1 MDGAQRGLPYWQSLL
16 DVFDE
21 KDAEG
26 FRTEGHEHG
35 TRPYIYRL

>member
-1 MDGAQRGLPYWQSLL
+1 LL

-26 FRTEGHEHG
+26 FRTERHEHG
-35 TRPYIYRL
+35 NRPYIYRLNNQRVMSLSAVIC